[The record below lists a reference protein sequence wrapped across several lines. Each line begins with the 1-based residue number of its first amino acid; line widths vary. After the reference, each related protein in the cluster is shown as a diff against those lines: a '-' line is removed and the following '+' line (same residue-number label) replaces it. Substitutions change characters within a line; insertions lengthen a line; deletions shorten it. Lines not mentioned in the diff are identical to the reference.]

1 MPSQFSIMAMIAA
14 IAVIGIGA
22 YNQAVDGLDS
32 TGANNEVFTVIASV
46 AEPGLQLFPLVVF
59 AILGVTLFAAIR
71 RLPT

>member
-22 YNQAVDGLDS
+22 YNQAVDGLDVAGTS
-32 TGANNEVFTVIASV
+32 SDTLGVLTSV
-46 AEPGLQLFPLVVF
+46 AEPGLQLFPLVLF
-59 AILGVTLFAAIR
+59 AILGVTVFAAIR